1 MIRLKSV
8 EIDGFITSSQK
19 VKLDFVD
26 SNVICIYG
34 DNGSGKTSFL
44 EILFATFAEDSKIL
58 ERYNVEKIKVKFV
71 KEEIEIAQ
79 QVERL
84 KEKYDREEDEDRLN
98 NLKEEIANLEKNKNE
113 IIKIEVFK
121 DFDKDNNLVYNF
133 EEFEKNSL
141 NLTSIYLGIG
151 RGIHKQDFKI
161 PRSLIWSF
169 FNANR
174 TDDEQKKVLTGHQ
187 IDEFTDKFLAW
198 ITPEKIVID
207 DISDLDEKRN
217 IYLPN
222 ITIDRVEALLTK
234 KYKEA
239 VLDAKNKIEKSLS
252 ITSLNFLTTNNIDI
266 QNKDFVELREKL
278 IYNKILL
285 LEMFSKDKNIGIEQ
299 LFNNLQDNRNY
310 LKNINSS
317 QYLILKTIVDELQSE
332 VEIYK
337 EIKRFIDEYN
347 SFLNYN
353 KKLVI
358 NENGIFI
365 APNNHRLEKLSSG
378 ERHLLTFFATI
389 LLLGEEQEF
398 ILLDEPEI
406 SLDISWQE
414 KLLSTVSK
422 LAPNAQIIVAS
433 HSPSI
438 MSDYFDESIEIKISN
453 E

>member
-44 EILFATFAEDSKIL
+44 EILFATFAEDSNIL
-58 ERYNVEKIKVKFV
+58 EGYNVEKIKIKFV

-84 KEKYDREEDEDRLN
+84 KEKYDAEEDEDKLN
-98 NLKEEIANLEKNKNE
+98 ELKEEIANLEKKKSEVAE
-113 IIKIEVFK
+113 IVVFK

-151 RGIHKQDFKI
+151 RGIDKQDFRI

-187 IDEFTDKFLAW
+187 IDEFTDKFLEW

-389 LLLGEEQEF
+389 LLLGEEQDF

-406 SLDISWQE
+406 SLNVDWQR
-414 KLLSTVSK
+414 KILSTIAK
-422 LAPNAQIIVAS
+422 LASNSQIIVAT
-433 HSPSI
+433 HSPLVVEDHPNSLL
-438 MSDYFDESIEIKISN
+438 EIKPVRI
-453 E
+453 